1 MYTKIK
7 SSKIKIMAISN
18 PKAVENSVN
27 AKKISKAIAK
37 KIESSTLSVKT
48 IRVLEPNGT
57 PLSEIIFI
65 LSGSPPAEEGVIA
78 ARNMLE
84 SVVRREKR
92 YEIL

>member
-1 MYTKIK
+1 ME
-7 SSKIKIMAISN
+7 IMAISN
-18 PKAVENSVN
+18 PKAVENPVN
-27 AKKISKAIAK
+27 AKKISKAIIK
-37 KIESSTLSVKT
+37 KIKSSTLSAKT

-84 SVVRREKR
+84 SVVCREKR